1 MQENSDDYI
10 KQWRE
15 EKLKDIECRDENI
28 GKYLKNN
35 VYLEDVP
42 NDCLHHMNYKE
53 RLELASRLNNCDFK
67 IAKPYKK
74 KFLSR
79 EHTDHDYHIGNCD
92 GQVLVLR
99 RAPGIWLV
107 CIFLS
112 VLCFPA
118 GLGFFFEGVFH
129 GPNWLMPV
137 ALALFFIGPWLT
149 YKLWKKL
156 DWLDKIEFNRH
167 TGLVRTSHTLLRRP
181 FYVPIEDVEMCEGPI
196 IQAARGG
203 GEMATGGLVLTKY
216 PAKFWWRP
224 TIATFGGMEKDH
236 WTAILKFMDINEPIH
251 EDVHESI
258 EKHYKKNKNAMGTGP
273 FPESM
278 KKYLDAEDKQI
289 NRFEVW

>member
-1 MQENSDDYI
+1 MSQEVLTEEEI
-10 KQWRE
+10 RE
-15 EKLKDIECRDENI
+15 QQLEAMRLRSSNVS
-28 GKYLKNN
+28 KYTDLGFY
-35 VYLEDVP
+35 YLDLSKEY
-42 NDCLHHMNYKE
+42 LHHSNYE
-53 RLELASRLNNCDFK
+53 DRLAMAAKLNGCGFK
-67 IAKPYKK
+67 VAKPFKR
-74 KFLSR
+74 KFASH
-79 EHTDHDYHIGNCD
+79 EHTDMFYHIGNCD

-107 CIFLS
+107 CLFLS
-112 VLCFPA
+112 LFCFV
-118 GLGFFFEGVFH
+118 GGFGFFFEGVFH
-129 GPNWLMPV
+129 GPNWLMP
-137 ALALFFIGPWLT
+137 AAIALFCIGPWLT
-149 YKLWKKL
+149 YKLWEQL

-203 GEMATGGLVLTKY
+203 GEMGTGGLVLTKY